1 MSWLLALF
9 TLFATLLACCLAAD
23 ELWLLDEVNDD
34 TSTPRIRH
42 MTLPAGTPTLFEI
55 DYTDLT
61 GVSYIDYDSTND
73 DIYLASSNSPKYLA
87 KVIIT

>member
-9 TLFATLLACCLAAD
+9 TLFATLLAYCLAAD
-23 ELWLLDEVNDD
+23 ELWVLDEENDD
-34 TSTPRIRH
+34 ITVIRR
-42 MTLPAGTPTLFEI
+42 MTLPSGPPTTFDI

-73 DIYLASSNSPKYLA
+73 DIYFGHTNSPRYLA
-87 KVIIT
+87 KVFTM